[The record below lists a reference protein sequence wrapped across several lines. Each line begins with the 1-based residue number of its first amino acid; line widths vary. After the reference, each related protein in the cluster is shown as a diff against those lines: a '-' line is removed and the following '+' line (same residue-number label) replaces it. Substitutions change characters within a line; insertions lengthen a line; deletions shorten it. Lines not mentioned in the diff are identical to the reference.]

1 VQIIIWILE
10 STPVLNPTD
19 KLTYADLNIGIPA
32 LLSCLEMVPI
42 SLLLIWAY
50 PVGPYKY
57 GQSGEACERQSGE
70 RNTRSYQGGFLGVRA
85 FIAVANPME
94 TIKGVA
100 LAFELLVGREP
111 TLSLT

>member
-1 VQIIIWILE
+1 MQIIFWILE

-19 KLTYADLNIGIPA
+19 KLTYADLNIGMPA

-57 GQSGEACERQSGE
+57 GWSGESSERVPGE
-70 RNTRSYQGGFLGVRA
+70 SDSRTYQGGFLGIRA
-85 FIAVANPME
+85 FIATVNPVE
-94 TIKGVA
+94 TIKGVFV
-100 LAFELLVGREP
+100 AFELLVGREP
-111 TLSLT
+111 TLSIT